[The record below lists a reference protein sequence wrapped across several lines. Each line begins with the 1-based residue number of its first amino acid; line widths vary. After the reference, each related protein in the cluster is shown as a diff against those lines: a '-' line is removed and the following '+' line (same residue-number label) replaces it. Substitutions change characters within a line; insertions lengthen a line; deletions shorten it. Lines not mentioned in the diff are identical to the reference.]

1 VKGLSTRAKYSR
13 VAIVAAAVLIGCGGG
28 GGGKAAPPSILVGIG
43 DQDPATFTDPHFKAL
58 GIRRAR
64 IIVPWN
70 VALSPPDELYLDGWL
85 QAARAARVE
94 PLVHFGAA
102 TGTHCPARPCPLP
115 TVAAYSR
122 AFRAFR
128 MRWPWVRTVGVWNEA
143 NQRAQPTFRHPER
156 AAEYFN
162 AMRRACP
169 GCHVV
174 AADVLDDPNMVEWV
188 RAFRRRADG
197 PRIWGLH
204 NYRDTNPRP
213 GQIYGGTRR
222 LLSITRGQV
231 WLTEAG
237 GIVKFVLPNGHT
249 SLPPSEQR
257 ANRALK
263 RLFALAKRYRR
274 RIRRIYLYNWRAP
287 IPQNRFDSGLLRNDG
302 TPRPAYS
309 TLKRGLGT
317 PDFRP

>member
-1 VKGLSTRAKYSR
+1 VWRLRNPASYSR
-13 VAIVAAAVLIGCGGG
+13 FVIVIAAALLIGCGGG
-28 GGGKAAPPSILVGIG
+28 KASSPPPILVGIG
-43 DQDPATFTDPHFKAL
+43 DQDPATFSDPHFAEL

-64 IIVPWN
+64 IVAPWN
-70 VALSPPDELYLDGWL
+70 VALSPPDRLYLDGWL
-85 QAARAARVE
+85 RAARAARVE

-102 TGTHCPARPCPLP
+102 TGTHCPDNPCPLP
-115 TVAAYSR
+115 TAGQYSGAFQ
-122 AFRAFR
+122 AFRR
-128 MRWPWVRTVGVWNEA
+128 RWPAVRTLGVWNEA

-162 AMRRACP
+162 VIRRSCG
-169 GCHVV
+169 GCKVV
-174 AADVLDDPNMVEWV
+174 AADVLDDPNMVDWV
-188 RAFRRRADG
+188 RAFRRQARG

-222 LLSITRGQV
+222 LLSVTRGPV
-231 WLTEAG
+231 WLTETG
-237 GIVKFVLPNGHT
+237 GIVKFVLPNGH
-249 SLPPSEQR
+249 SALPPSEPR
-257 ANRALK
+257 ADRATK

-274 RIRRIYLYNWRAP
+274 RIRRVYLYNWRAP

-309 TLKRGLGT
+309 TVKRNLARR
-317 PDFRP
+317 DFAP